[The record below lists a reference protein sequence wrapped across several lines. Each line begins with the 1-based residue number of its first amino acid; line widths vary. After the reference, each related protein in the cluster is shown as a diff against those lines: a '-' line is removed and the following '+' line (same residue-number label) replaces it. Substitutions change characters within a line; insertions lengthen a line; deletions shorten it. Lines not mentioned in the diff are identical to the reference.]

1 MMLKSCRKA
10 FPTKDYAND
19 IKLTNAPK
27 IQKHV
32 YGVRKGLEEVIWMG
46 LIPME
51 TKLHILLI
59 K

>member
-32 YGVRKGLEEVIWMG
+32 YGVRKGLEEVI
-46 LIPME
+46 
-51 TKLHILLI
+51 
-59 K
+59 